1 MQNTAMSNKKKIVNI
16 DKKKKI
22 TLKVLMEQ
30 KYLMLLSLPFVVWLF
45 IFAYIPLW
53 GWIAAFQDFQP
64 QFPWYQQKW
73 VGLQQFQTLFKDPYF
88 YESLRNTLGI
98 SIYGII
104 AGTIVPIV
112 FALLLNEVLS
122 TKFKKAIQTI
132 SYLPHFVSM
141 VLIAAIATQMFSTDG
156 GIINIILMKLGLMH
170 KSVNLMTLPKLFW
183 GIVTGIGVWKETGWN
198 AIIYFAAISGI
209 DQELYEAAE
218 VDGANRF
225 HKMWHITLPSI
236 KPTIVLLLVLS
247 IGGLLGGGG
256 MDVPKLLANPMVMDS
271 AYNFT
276 WFAYMK
282 GIMEARYSYGIAI
295 GIFQSVVSVILIVSA
310 NKISDKL
317 GQGRV
322 F

>member
-1 MQNTAMSNKKKIVNI
+1 MQNTAMSNKKKIVNS

-45 IFAYIPLW
+45 VFAYIPLW
-53 GWIAAFQDFQP
+53 GWTMAFQDYQP

-73 VGLQQFQTLFKDPYF
+73 VGLQQFQTLFKDPLF
-88 YESLRNTLGI
+88 YESLKNTLGI

-104 AGTIVPIV
+104 AGTIAPII
-112 FALLLNEVLS
+112 FALLLNEVIS
-122 TKFKKAIQTI
+122 TKFKKTVQTI

-141 VLIAAIATQMFSTDG
+141 VLIASLATQMFSIDG

-183 GIVTGIGVWKETGWN
+183 GLVTGINVWKETGWG

-225 HKMWHITLPSI
+225 HKMWHITLPGI

-247 IGGLLGGGG
+247 IGGILGGGG
-256 MDVPKLLANPMVMDS
+256 MDVPKLLANPMTMDS

-276 WFAYMK
+276 WYAYMK
-282 GIMEARYSYGIAI
+282 GILDDRYSFGIAI
-295 GIFQSVVSVILIVSA
+295 GIFQSLVSLIFVLSA